1 MDRNAEF
8 NYILAFAVES
18 SFENELSRDQLRCL
32 WTAYCFHNNL
42 DADTYEYDG
51 DIRALWNAIAAQEPD
66 SADWH
71 DLDSFAYVVQRVRQE
86 KQQNH
91 NKIDRKEKKT

>member
-8 NYILAFAVES
+8 NYMLAFVVES

-42 DADTYEYDG
+42 DADTYEYESPLSPEQQMHPSETALDHTVPDHWVYNDG
-51 DIRALWNAIAAQEPD
+51 TLGDLENTIAAWIRDCAFFQD
-66 SADWH
+66 
-71 DLDSFAYVVQRVRQE
+71 
-86 KQQNH
+86 
-91 NKIDRKEKKT
+91 

>member
-8 NYILAFAVES
+8 NYILAFVVES

-71 DLDSFAYVVQRVRQE
+71 DLDSFAYSMCMCLV
-86 KQQNH
+86 
-91 NKIDRKEKKT
+91 

>member
-8 NYILAFAVES
+8 NYMLAFAVES

-42 DADTYEYDG
+42 DADTYPHKASLYMG
-51 DIRALWNAIAAQEPD
+51 RINHVRTRKAVRRMRASAA
-66 SADWH
+66 
-71 DLDSFAYVVQRVRQE
+71 
-86 KQQNH
+86 
-91 NKIDRKEKKT
+91 

>member
-8 NYILAFAVES
+8 NYMLAFVVES

-42 DADTYEYDG
+42 DADTC
-51 DIRALWNAIAAQEPD
+51 
-66 SADWH
+66 
-71 DLDSFAYVVQRVRQE
+71 
-86 KQQNH
+86 QQPRPNQ
-91 NKIDRKEKKT
+91 